1 MQEGR
6 MEERNGRKEWKEWM
20 NKRRRKVGSL
30 FNLLIDWLVGLF
42 VD

>member
-1 MQEGR
+1 MDGMGETR
-6 MEERNGRKEWKEWM
+6 WM
-20 NKRRRKVGSL
+20 NKRRRREIGSL